1 MRLNSN
7 NKEDDSSK
15 NNLLS
20 IISQKI
26 EINNMNLN
34 NPELFYSQIFM
45 KFMDDEIP
53 QNEDID
59 KEKDNNS

>member
-1 MRLNSN
+1 
-7 NKEDDSSK
+7 
-15 NNLLS
+15 
-20 IISQKI
+20 
-26 EINNMNLN
+26 MNLN